1 MTAMNF
7 DAEDGGSSLA
17 LAVVLSSSSPLLLL
31 DAGLTVLAASHSFI
45 RAFGLDGAKVQGAK
59 LDKVGGG
66 EWRSPQLAAL
76 LRATAAGHA
85 SIDAY
90 EMDLKRAGQATR
102 CLVLNAQKL
111 VYGSGRETRLLLA
124 VTDATDARQAERV
137 KDDLVREKGLLLLEL
152 QHRVANSLQII
163 ASVLLQ
169 SARRVQS
176 DETRS
181 HLQAAH
187 QRVMS
192 VASVQRQLA
201 MSRHDQVELRP
212 YFTELCASLAA
223 SMIRDPAQISL
234 VTTCDDSVINAE
246 VSVSL
251 GLIVTEL
258 VINALKHAFPDDGGG
273 TITVDYRADGASW
286 TLSVSDTGIGMAG
299 RDAAVQGGMA
309 KAGLGTSI
317 VNALATQLKATIDIA
332 DNRPGTIVSV
342 VHNARASADRTRAVE
357 AV

>member
-1 MTAMNF
+1 MTAMSF
-7 DAEDGGSSLA
+7 DGEDANSSLA

-31 DAGLTVLAASHSFI
+31 DAGLTVLAASKSFSQ
-45 RAFGLDGAKVQGAK
+45 AFGLNGETVKGAK
-59 LDKVGGG
+59 LERLGGG
-66 EWRSPQLAAL
+66 EWGSPQLAAL
-76 LRATAAGHA
+76 LRATASGHA
-85 SIDAY
+85 SIDEY
-90 EMDLKRAGQATR
+90 EMDLKRPGLATR

-111 VYGSGRETRLLLA
+111 VYGNGHDTRLLLA
-124 VTDATDARQAERV
+124 ISDVTDARQAERV

-212 YFTELCASLAA
+212 YFTELCASLGA
-223 SMIRDPAQISL
+223 SMIRDPAQITL
-234 VTTCDDSVINAE
+234 AATCDDSLISAE

-258 VINALKHAFPDDGGG
+258 VINALKHAFPDDRGG
-273 TITVDYRADGASW
+273 TITVDYHAEGASW
-286 TLSVSDTGIGMAG
+286 ELTVRDTGIGMTG
-299 RDAAVQGGMA
+299 RE
-309 KAGLGTSI
+309 KTSTAGLGTSI
-317 VNALATQLKATIDIA
+317 VNALAMQLKATIDIT

-342 VHNARASADRTRAVE
+342 THNAHTKSDQTLAVE

>member
-1 MTAMNF
+1 MSF
-7 DAEDGGSSLA
+7 DGEEANSSLA

-31 DAGLTVLAASHSFI
+31 DAGLTVLAASKSFI
-45 RAFGLDGAKVQGAK
+45 RAFGLDAGRVTGVTLEK
-59 LDKVGGG
+59 LGGG
-66 EWRSPQLAAL
+66 EWGSRPLAAL
-76 LRATAAGHA
+76 LRATASGNA
-85 SIDAY
+85 SIDEY
-90 EMDLKRAGQATR
+90 EMDLQRPDQATR

-111 VYGSGRETRLLLA
+111 VYGDGHDTRLLLA
-124 VTDATDARQAERV
+124 ISDVTDARLAARV

-163 ASVLLQ
+163 ASLLLQ

-201 MSRHDQVELRP
+201 MSRHDQVALRP
-212 YFTELCASLAA
+212 YFTELCASLGA
-223 SMIRDPAQISL
+223 SMIRDPAQIKLAAS
-234 VTTCDDSVINAE
+234 CDDSVISAE

-258 VINALKHAFPDDGGG
+258 VINALKHAFPDDRGGS
-273 TITVDYRADGASW
+273 ITVDYRADGASW
-286 TLSVSDTGIGMAG
+286 ALTVRDTGTGMVG
-299 RDAAVQGGMA
+299 RAETAT
-309 KAGLGTSI
+309 AGLGTSI
-317 VNALATQLKATIDIA
+317 VNALATQLKATIDIT

-342 VHNARASADRTRAVE
+342 THDALANSDLTLAVE